1 MDYTADGHAPVIRE
15 EEAIQH
21 PLGIYFKI
29 WILLFVLSAMSYAV
43 DYYQVQGYMRW
54 FLILFFMVL
63 KAGLIIAVFMHMVWE
78 RLAMVYF
85 ILVPPALLLTLVA
98 IGSQPQSWAS
108 GSVKSGKTPVIQT
121 SASSVPVV
129 HAWAGDLANLVP
141 FLRRI

>member
-1 MDYTADGHAPVIRE
+1 MDHTADERATVVHE

-29 WILLFVLSAMSYAV
+29 WILLFVLSAFSYAV

-98 IGSQPQSWAS
+98 IGSLEANWTFFQRAVYFLQELVMA
-108 GSVKSGKTPVIQT
+108 TPV
-121 SASSVPVV
+121 SP
-129 HAWAGDLANLVP
+129 HH
-141 FLRRI
+141 

>member
-1 MDYTADGHAPVIRE
+1 MDHAAHGHEPVVRE

-78 RLAMVYF
+78 RMAIVYAIMVPPLV
-85 ILVPPALLLTLVA
+85 ILVLILLMALEGDYTFLVREEFF
-98 IGSQPQSWAS
+98 SDWT
-108 GSVKSGKTPVIQT
+108 KFFTP
-121 SASSVPVV
+121 SSP
-129 HAWAGDLANLVP
+129 H
-141 FLRRI
+141 

>member
-1 MDYTADGHAPVIRE
+1 MDHTADGHAPVIRE

-98 IGSQPQSWAS
+98 IGSLEADWTFFQRGVYFLKELIIAAPAS
-108 GSVKSGKTPVIQT
+108 PN
-121 SASSVPVV
+121 
-129 HAWAGDLANLVP
+129 H
-141 FLRRI
+141 

>member
-1 MDYTADGHAPVIRE
+1 MDHTADGHEPVVRE

-21 PLGIYFKI
+21 PLGVYFKI

-85 ILVPPALLLTLVA
+85 ILVPPVLLLTLVA
-98 IGSQPQSWAS
+98 IGSLEADW
-108 GSVKSGKTPVIQT
+108 T
-121 SASSVPVV
+121 
-129 HAWAGDLANLVP
+129 
-141 FLRRI
+141 FLSLIHI

>member
-1 MDYTADGHAPVIRE
+1 MDHTAEGHEPVVRE

-21 PLGIYFKI
+21 PLGVYFKI

-85 ILVPPALLLTLVA
+85 ILLPPVLLLTLVA
-98 IGSQPQSWAS
+98 IGSLEADWTFFPAWRVFPERTHHCGAYRTTSLNQS
-108 GSVKSGKTPVIQT
+108 
-121 SASSVPVV
+121 
-129 HAWAGDLANLVP
+129 AWES
-141 FLRRI
+141 

>member
-1 MDYTADGHAPVIRE
+1 MDHTADGHAPVIRE

-63 KAGLIIAVFMHMVWE
+63 KAGLIIAVFSTWC
-78 RLAMVYF
+78 
-85 ILVPPALLLTLVA
+85 
-98 IGSQPQSWAS
+98 GSGWRWCISFWYRQR
-108 GSVKSGKTPVIQT
+108 
-121 SASSVPVV
+121 
-129 HAWAGDLANLVP
+129 
-141 FLRRI
+141 FY

>member
-1 MDYTADGHAPVIRE
+1 MDQAAHGHEPVIRE

-63 KAGLIIAVFMHMVWE
+63 KAGLIIAVLCIWCGSGWPWC
-78 RLAMVYF
+78 
-85 ILVPPALLLTLVA
+85 ILFLFRRRFCLL
-98 IGSQPQSWAS
+98 
-108 GSVKSGKTPVIQT
+108 
-121 SASSVPVV
+121 
-129 HAWAGDLANLVP
+129 
-141 FLRRI
+141 

>member
-1 MDYTADGHAPVIRE
+1 MDHTADGHAPVIRE

-63 KAGLIIAVFMHMVWE
+63 KAC
-78 RLAMVYF
+78 
-85 ILVPPALLLTLVA
+85 LLY
-98 IGSQPQSWAS
+98 
-108 GSVKSGKTPVIQT
+108 T
-121 SASSVPVV
+121 SPSPRDRQKYRMPSS
-129 HAWAGDLANLVP
+129 A
-141 FLRRI
+141 

>member
-1 MDYTADGHAPVIRE
+1 MDQAAHGHEPVIRE

-63 KAGLIIAVFMHMVWE
+63 LAVCINRLEMLLRLILPI
-78 RLAMVYF
+78 
-85 ILVPPALLLTLVA
+85 
-98 IGSQPQSWAS
+98 
-108 GSVKSGKTPVIQT
+108 K
-121 SASSVPVV
+121 
-129 HAWAGDLANLVP
+129 
-141 FLRRI
+141 

>member
-1 MDYTADGHAPVIRE
+1 MDHTADGHEPVVRE

-63 KAGLIIAVFMHMVWE
+63 KDHRG
-78 RLAMVYF
+78 VYAHG
-85 ILVPPALLLTLVA
+85 VGA
-98 IGSQPQSWAS
+98 IGNGLLHTGAAS
-108 GSVKSGKTPVIQT
+108 VTADSGGHWLARGRLDILSARCVLPEGIGNRGTGV
-121 SASSVPVV
+121 SASLKQS
-129 HAWAGDLANLVP
+129 A
-141 FLRRI
+141 